1 MRGQHC
7 RSHDSKKRQCKVKEK
22 EGLKHR
28 GMRWLRYTGAE
39 GRIREKPLPKAKNT
53 VKVPVAQRGR

>member
-1 MRGQHC
+1 
-7 RSHDSKKRQCKVKEK
+7 
-22 EGLKHR
+22 
-28 GMRWLRYTGAE
+28 MRWLWYTGAE